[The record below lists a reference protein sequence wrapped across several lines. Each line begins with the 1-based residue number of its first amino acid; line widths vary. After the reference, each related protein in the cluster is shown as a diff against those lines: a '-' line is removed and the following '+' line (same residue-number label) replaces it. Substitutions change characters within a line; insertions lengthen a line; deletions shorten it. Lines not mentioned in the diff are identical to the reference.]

1 MRTLNRLLLLGL
13 LATMPVVTLAA
24 DDAPRPIPR

>member
-13 LATMPVVTLAA
+13 LATMPIVSQAA
-24 DDAPRPIPR
+24 DDAHRLIPM